1 MGKEKTM
8 QNQEIFKRPVWKAIF
23 SMGIPSLI
31 SVLVMIIYNM
41 ADMYFIG
48 FLNDYTQVA
57 AVSLI
62 MPVFS
67 IMTAVSMLLG
77 NGGCTLIAQA
87 LGAGEKKRARSYMS
101 LCIWTA
107 ILLGVII
114 AGLIIVFS
122 NPLLKFL
129 GTNEEMWQYAR
140 NYMLILAVGS
150 PAMLLN
156 YTIACLVR
164 GEGVIKP
171 GLIANFV
178 STGMNIL
185 WDPVLILGVKMGVS
199 GAALATVLSNV
210 IGIVYLIWYKM
221 HHEMILTFNPKP
233 ARESVRHLGRVF
245 ALGFP
250 NAISNI
256 LNGFASTFS
265 NQLLVLYGTSAV
277 AAMAAAGKATMI
289 VGLLQMGLCMG
300 VQPLMAYYYGAGDM
314 RRIKE
319 VVMKLFILTL
329 GIGVVF
335 GAVGMLG
342 SKALVG
348 LFIRDLEVVELGQKI
363 VCIQLLSA
371 PFAGIYY
378 IGQNFMQATGS
389 ALMATI
395 TSVLRQ
401 GVLLIPLLYIM
412 NAIMKMMGIPTAHV
426 IADFISIVVT
436 SVLTVII
443 YKKVKNQ
450 LKQKREA

>member
-1 MGKEKTM
+1 M

-250 NAISNI
+250 RDEKLLKDAFNKKNSITVIAAPTGEGKTTTLYSIIDYLNRPEINI
-256 LNGFASTFS
+256 TTIEDPVEIRIDGLNQIEIDNKTTF
-265 NQLLVLYGTSAV
+265 
-277 AAMAAAGKATMI
+277 
-289 VGLLQMGLCMG
+289 
-300 VQPLMAYYYGAGDM
+300 PGAL
-314 RRIKE
+314 R
-319 VVMKLFILTL
+319 T
-329 GIGVVF
+329 
-335 GAVGMLG
+335 
-342 SKALVG
+342 
-348 LFIRDLEVVELGQKI
+348 
-363 VCIQLLSA
+363 
-371 PFAGIYY
+371 
-378 IGQNFMQATGS
+378 
-389 ALMATI
+389 
-395 TSVLRQ
+395 VLRQ
-401 GVLLIPLLYIM
+401 DPDIILVGEIRDKETAEIAMQAGQTGHYVLSTIHTINSIEVVTRLR
-412 NAIMKMMGIPTAHV
+412 KMGISNYD
-426 IADFISIVVT
+426 IASTLAT
-436 SVLTVII
+436 SVSQRLVRKLCPNCRKERDFTLEEKEII
-443 YKKVKNQ
+443 REIGDVK
-450 LKQKREA
+450 

>member
-1 MGKEKTM
+1 M
-8 QNQEIFKRPVWKAIF
+8 
-23 SMGIPSLI
+23 
-31 SVLVMIIYNM
+31 
-41 ADMYFIG
+41 
-48 FLNDYTQVA
+48 
-57 AVSLI
+57 
-62 MPVFS
+62 
-67 IMTAVSMLLG
+67 
-77 NGGCTLIAQA
+77 
-87 LGAGEKKRARSYMS
+87 
-101 LCIWTA
+101 
-107 ILLGVII
+107 
-114 AGLIIVFS
+114 
-122 NPLLKFL
+122 
-129 GTNEEMWQYAR
+129 
-140 NYMLILAVGS
+140 NYE
-150 PAMLLN
+150 
-156 YTIACLVR
+156 IACLVR
-164 GEGVIKP
+164 GEGAIKP

-185 WDPVLILGVKMGVS
+185 LDPVLILGVKMGVS

-329 GIGVVF
+329 GIGVV
-335 GAVGMLG
+335 
-342 SKALVG
+342 LVG

-371 PFAGIYY
+371 PFVGIYY

-426 IADFISIVVT
+426 MADFISIVVT